1 MNTNLPLQTLAT
13 SIRDIAVR
21 AGEEIMAV
29 YEGAIEVREKE
40 DKSPVTDADDRAERL
55 ILDALGR
62 LDPSLPV
69 VAEESAAK
77 GQVPELG
84 NGPFW
89 LVDPLDGTKEF
100 ISRNGEFTV
109 NIALV
114 VDDAPVIGVV
124 YAPVPQRLFVA
135 YGPGK
140 VFAEDRGS
148 APRPIAAAASAPDG
162 LVVVASRSH
171 SNPETEAYLAE
182 LTVKRMAS
190 AGSSLKFCLVAA
202 GEADIYPRLGPTNE
216 WDTAAGHAVLAA
228 AGGSVRTLDGQPLR
242 YRKPTL
248 RNPPF
253 VARGLEPGA

>member
-1 MNTNLPLQTLAT
+1 MTTILPIQTLAT
-13 SIRDIAVR
+13 AIRDIAVR
-21 AGEEIMAV
+21 AGGEIMAV
-29 YEGAIEVREKE
+29 YDGAIEVREKE
-40 DKSPVTDADDRAERL
+40 DKSPVTDADERAEQL

-62 LDPSLPV
+62 LDPLFPV
-69 VAEESAAK
+69 VAEESVAK
-77 GQVPELG
+77 GHIPKIGED
-84 NGPFW
+84 PFW

-114 VDDAPVIGVV
+114 VGNAPVLGVV
-124 YAPVPQRLFVA
+124 YAPVPQRLFLA
-135 YGPGK
+135 SGPGQ
-140 VFAEDRGS
+140 VFAEDGGG
-148 APRPIAAAASAPDG
+148 APRPISAVAPAPDG

-171 SNPETEAYLAE
+171 SNPETEAYLAD
-182 LTVKRMAS
+182 LTVARTTS

-228 AGGSVRTLDGQPLR
+228 AGGSVRTLDGEVLD
-242 YRKPTL
+242 YRKPTF